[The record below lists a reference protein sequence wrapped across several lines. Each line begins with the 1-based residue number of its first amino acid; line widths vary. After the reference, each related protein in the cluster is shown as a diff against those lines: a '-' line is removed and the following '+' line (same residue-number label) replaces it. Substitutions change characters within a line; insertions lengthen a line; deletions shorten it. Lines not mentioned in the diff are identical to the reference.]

1 MDGAA
6 PISVASSVHRLLLAD
21 EIANALAA
29 GRSVALT
36 HDDHVA
42 DLLEMVRGIAAES
55 GIQVLS
61 LRPPF
66 DGASFLTQFA
76 RAWRLVGPMPDG
88 VRVMPPKGSDK
99 RFVLEINQAQAV
111 PAETIAQLE
120 IMAQAWPG
128 MQLILADGPDAPAG
142 GRPDRRALLQ
152 RRNWLSVTV
161 PAAQRPN
168 APMPA
173 APRSAAPADAAPDS
187 GPAAPASPG
196 KPPGRIS
203 RVPVWSL
210 SLGALSLLA
219 FLAVPRFSQDLGRL
233 EGRWTAARSDAVPA
247 SAPVQ
252 DHPAAPTASVELAAA
267 TEPARPALPE
277 QPKMAAGPVVP
288 IVVPAVAEPVQPVRE
303 AAAHLP
309 PPQPA
314 APLPNRAATAP
325 AVLGASTPAMV
336 AATTPVT
343 AASTSPVMVDAMT
356 PVMVDAMTRRG
367 LAMLE
372 LGDVSAARLLLA
384 RAASAGSGAAAY
396 AMGTTFDAAT
406 LERIGAVGI
415 QPNPAS
421 AAVWYRLAVQQGDDR
436 GRLMLSTPPT
446 SIVSAKPESAP

>member
-6 PISVASSVHRLLLAD
+6 PVSVASSVHRLLLAD

-36 HDDHVA
+36 HDDPVA

-142 GRPDRRALLQ
+142 GRLDRRALLQ
-152 RRNWLSVTV
+152 RRSWLSVTV

-173 APRSAAPADAAPDS
+173 APRSAALADAAPAS

-233 EGRWTAARSDAVPA
+233 EGRWSAVRSDAVPA
-247 SAPVQ
+247 SPPVQ

-267 TEPARPALPE
+267 TEPARPSLPE
-277 QPKMAAGPVVP
+277 QPKVTAGPVVP
-288 IVVPAVAEPVQPVRE
+288 IVVPAAAEPVQPVRE

-325 AVLGASTPAMV
+325 TVLGDSTPAMV

-343 AASTSPVMVDAMT
+343 AASTS